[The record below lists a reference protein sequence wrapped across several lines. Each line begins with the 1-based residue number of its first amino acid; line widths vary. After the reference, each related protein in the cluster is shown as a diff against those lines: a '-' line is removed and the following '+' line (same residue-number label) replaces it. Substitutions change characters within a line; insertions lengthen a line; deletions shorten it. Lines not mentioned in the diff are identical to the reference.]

1 MYEPLGIVNLEA
13 MACETAVV
21 ASDVGGIPEV
31 VVEGETGHL
40 VHYDEAD
47 PTGFEESLAAS
58 LNAVM
63 SDPAKAAAMG
73 VAGRARAVGQFGW
86 DAIARDHGG
95 RLPAGDRRPRLTRPE
110 ERMPEFD
117 PQRGIDFP
125 IIDGRL
131 SSMDTGRAV
140 FADAARA
147 TDPELA
153 ARIEAT
159 ANWRKDYMEPA
170 RDLVVSG
177 LSDDRRHR
185 DHVQRCPGQP
195 VPAVHVHPRRP
206 VTDVAEAFDTNT
218 EPAFATAEVVGH
230 GRGVTELV
238 IPYHGHHLSGPD
250 LRHQLDVWVAD
261 GIVEPSFAHAI
272 ESVMAHPEMARPDRR
287 GLRRA
292 GRRCRDG
299 SAGLP
304 ARLGCHR
311 VGRRPAPAGALA
323 ALITEAEN
331 RAGRL
336 RIPVPIDG
344 PDRTQLE
351 GPALAAVAGA
361 DLLTQAPEIRTW
373 LAGIGRPFTL
383 GNYVYADGPL
393 HVRVSLAIDA
403 ISMDLIAAG
412 HDIMLAW
419 LATPTD
425 VFAAPIEAVEE
436 SRRRWRSAGLWRYG
450 RSPLRMVG
458 PVRPRTTR
466 TPSSPRPG
474 VEYGISDCLV
484 GQQGPNYLLA
494 KRLQR
499 WRAMAIREDGVRVSL
514 NVAPSTRTKSVVK
527 NKALAAAYAGAGR
540 FGLEIFEPDTS
551 NAIMA
556 ALLVHD
562 LRNPESTANPE
573 VPIAHPMQL
582 FVDGSCHGGLWRSEY
597 SARSV
602 LGFAAVAGMFERNA

>member
-1 MYEPLGIVNLEA
+1 M
-13 MACETAVV
+13 T
-21 ASDVGGIPEV
+21 
-31 VVEGETGHL
+31 
-40 VHYDEAD
+40 
-47 PTGFEESLAAS
+47 
-58 LNAVM
+58 
-63 SDPAKAAAMG
+63 
-73 VAGRARAVGQFGW
+73 
-86 DAIARDHGG
+86 
-95 RLPAGDRRPRLTRPE
+95 
-110 ERMPEFD
+110 EFD

-125 IIDGRL
+125 IIKGHP

-140 FADAARA
+140 FADAARN
-147 TDPELA
+147 TDPGLA
-153 ARIEAT
+153 ERIEAT
-159 ANWRKDYMEPA
+159 ANWRKDYMPGA

-177 LSDDRRHR
+177 LEVGGGTVAMCR
-185 DHVQRCPGQP
+185 DAMASLYERFRFTRDAQ
-195 VPAVHVHPRRP
+195 
-206 VTDVAEAFDTNT
+206 VTDIAEAFAANT
-218 EPAFATAEVVGH
+218 EPAFTTAEVVGH

-238 IPYHGHHLSGPD
+238 IPYHGHDLSGPD

-272 ESVMAHPEMARPDRR
+272 ESVMAHPEWLD
-287 GLRRA
+287 LA
-292 GRRCRDG
+292 GVDF
-299 SAGLP
+299 AV
-304 ARLGCHR
+304 LG
-311 VGRRPAPAGALA
+311 AGAEMGPLA
-323 ALITEAEN
+323 CLLDWGATVWAVDLPRPELWRRLINEAEN

-336 RIPVPIDG
+336 RLPVPIDG

-351 GPALAAVAGA
+351 GSALAAVAGA
-361 DLLTQAPEIRTW
+361 DLLTQGPEIRTW

-425 VFAAPIEAVEE
+425 VFAAPIEAVQE
-436 SRRRWRSAGLWRYG
+436 SRRRWDSAGLWRFG
-450 RSPLRMVG
+450 RAPLRMAG
-458 PVRPRTTR
+458 QFTENYPTTVF
-466 TPSSPRPG
+466 TSTG

-484 GQQGPNYLLA
+484 GQQGPNYILA

-499 WRAMAIREDGVRVSL
+499 WRAMAIREEGVRVSL

-562 LRNPESTANPE
+562 LRNPESSANPD

-582 FVDGSCHGGLWRSEY
+582 FVDGACHGGLWRSPY
-597 SARSV
+597 AARSV
-602 LGFAAVAGMFERNA
+602 LGVAAVAGMFERNA